1 MGRFPLSL
9 PVDGKDTVGVI
20 SPPDSHTSPTL
31 SDEPSFVPVRG
42 VFSPVPR
49 TPPVC
54 SGSGSCFNGST
65 LTLDAF
71 VHTTLSAL
79 AQPFEPLP
87 GLKESDPGGSGGGSV
102 DVSEHGRSEG
112 PRPFSAPVPPTPV
125 PRTNPSN
132 GTFSLSSSLTCVPTI
147 ITYNVRGL
155 SYYAGPGE
163 SEDRKRRVRSAI
175 EEMTRKADIVC
186 LQETKL
192 APSERQALSNLGNC
206 QVSYSNFSKSSAG
219 TLIIDCPGVLRFF
232 QGESIKLPDFTRG
245 HVQLRRYTPRT
256 HASTRSPFQ
265 LFNFYLFSGGN
276 KFPENTEIIKSL
288 LTLDASVPTF
298 VCGDF
303 NFIENKSD
311 STSNDPTL
319 PSQEFLKTWGAFK
332 THFGVVDVE
341 HDAHTFFH
349 IDRTSHTPPG
359 SGDVDTKHDTHIDP
373 KEPFSPYT
381 WSSRLDRFLAPVE
394 VCSHPLFDPVVDIHH
409 HPSNHTI
416 KPSRSSF
423 SDHLPV
429 RLSFQDSSG
438 RSSGRP
444 TIPAWLAESP
454 VFEETLRENWAPVAS
469 DGSFKT
475 LAKFKRALFAA
486 ARAARRVKISAASTH
501 LQLSQHLALLRL
513 VVSTIQDK
521 TRVEALELNPSLSSL
536 VLFDGSRWTLT
547 GLEEATRDLAAASHA
562 TSPSPEPQKL
572 NVVKALAE
580 KIPSSRAQISTL
592 RNSPDDS
599 PASTSADK
607 SVLTK
612 EYWGK
617 VWAERPPLAAFG
629 SQVRGG
635 RGRSFFTVP

>member
-175 EEMTRKADIVC
+175 EEMSRKADIVC

-206 QVSYSNFSKSSAG
+206 QVSYSNFSSSSAG
-219 TLIIDCPGVLRFF
+219 TLVIDCPGVLRFF
-232 QGESIKLPDFTRG
+232 QGESVKLPDFTRG

-311 STSNDPTL
+311 STSNGPTL
-319 PSQEFLKTWGAFK
+319 PSQEFLKTWC
-332 THFGVVDVE
+332 
-341 HDAHTFFH
+341 
-349 IDRTSHTPPG
+349 
-359 SGDVDTKHDTHIDP
+359 
-373 KEPFSPYT
+373 
-381 WSSRLDRFLAPVE
+381 L
-394 VCSHPLFDPVVDIHH
+394 
-409 HPSNHTI
+409 
-416 KPSRSSF
+416 
-423 SDHLPV
+423 
-429 RLSFQDSSG
+429 
-438 RSSGRP
+438 
-444 TIPAWLAESP
+444 
-454 VFEETLRENWAPVAS
+454 
-469 DGSFKT
+469 
-475 LAKFKRALFAA
+475 
-486 ARAARRVKISAASTH
+486 
-501 LQLSQHLALLRL
+501 
-513 VVSTIQDK
+513 
-521 TRVEALELNPSLSSL
+521 
-536 VLFDGSRWTLT
+536 
-547 GLEEATRDLAAASHA
+547 
-562 TSPSPEPQKL
+562 
-572 NVVKALAE
+572 
-580 KIPSSRAQISTL
+580 
-592 RNSPDDS
+592 
-599 PASTSADK
+599 
-607 SVLTK
+607 
-612 EYWGK
+612 
-617 VWAERPPLAAFG
+617 
-629 SQVRGG
+629 
-635 RGRSFFTVP
+635 